1 MKFNVKLKRLTA
13 INQGIVMLVG
23 DSFLQCLDYL
33 AQTALVNR

>member
-23 DSFLQCLDYL
+23 DSFFAVLRLLGADGFGE
-33 AQTALVNR
+33 